1 MTQPRL
7 RHYCLGPLESCCR
20 VARDSRSFVRPNALN
35 HGCGLQGIRVAG
47 LQLGVGASSCAVEEC
62 FLESGPG
69 LPPYVGRQAKRRLH
83 YKTGKK
89 NFPFKSLLVA
99 LSGEPEPFSP
109 IVLEVARAFQVALIQ
124 VELLL

>member
-69 LPPYVGRQAKRRLH
+69 H

-109 IVLEVARAFQVALIQ
+109 IVLDVARAFQVALIQ